1 MMKLSVAEVLKR
13 ASDMKD
19 ENQQIQW
26 LRQNN
31 SVALESILRGAF
43 DPAIK
48 WQLPPGAPPYK
59 PSDIVDQQ
67 HRLYTECRKLY
78 LFIEGGNPNLKQI
91 RREHLFIEMLEA
103 IDPED
108 AKLLLAVKEKTMPY
122 PNITLDLVRKAFPLI
137 ISESAV

>member
-43 DPAIK
+43 DPVIK

-108 AKLLLAVKEKTMPY
+108 AKLLLAVKEKTLPY
-122 PNITLDLVRKAFPLI
+122 PNITVDLVRKAFPLI